1 MTLIFLTACVLAALI
16 AWVDANAD
24 AQHILAGH
32 AINHA
37 DGLTERSVL
46 GAVIVLSLWAVA
58 KHYGATWWHLLGLAL
73 AFAAA
78 FSIVFRARLN
88 KRRGLPLTYVSLSNV
103 YDSVFIRIFGVQ
115 AGTAAYTS
123 EVLVLA
129 CGTII
134 YYLKP

>member
-32 AINHA
+32 PINHA

-88 KRRGLPLTYVSLSNV
+88 HRRSLPLTYVSLSNV